1 MTAENKTVVVGFDA
15 LDFEYLD
22 AFDESLPNFAS
33 LRESG
38 VQAPLASTFPPWTA
52 SAWPSMYTGT
62 DPSRHGVYGFFSPGD
77 DPGDDEL
84 VTRNH
89 VRRPA
94 IWNYLSA
101 TGEPAV
107 VLNVPVTHPAEPIE
121 GALIPGYLA
130 HEDDP
135 GHPASVR
142 DELSAAIGEP
152 YRIYSSGETSDDKA
166 QKRRGYLDAIEV
178 RGRAAEYLLESYDW
192 RVAVIQVQKTD
203 AVFHNFDD
211 RETFREIYEAA
222 DEVLGRVRDA
232 APGANVVVC
241 SDHGIGRVDGYDV
254 YLNEI
259 LREAGYVE
267 TTDDETGPSLASEKS
282 TLTGE
287 DDATDDDGSPLA
299 ANAVSALTSALGAV
313 GLTPGDAYA
322 LARRAGIDDLLLDLL
337 PDGAVSAASEG
348 VDRRASAAYCR
359 STELGV
365 RVNVA
370 GRDPGGV
377 VSPDE
382 YEQVREDLVELLASL
397 RTPDGDPVF
406 EWVRRRE
413 AVYDGPYADRA
424 CDVLFMPTEMNH
436 VVNPNLIGERFA
448 PIDAHDHKP
457 RGVFVADGPAFD
469 AGTDLDVLSLTDVAP
484 IALAS
489 AGRDVP
495 DRMSGGVPDGLLD
508 RAVTRADYGDVA
520 FGTAAVGDGDDGA
533 VEDRLAD
540 LGYI

>member
-22 AFDESLPNFAS
+22 AFDESLPNFAA

-38 VQAPLASTFPPWTA
+38 VEAPLASTFPPWTA

-62 DPSRHGVYGFFSPGD
+62 DPSHHGVYGFFSHGGD
-77 DPGDDEL
+77 PADDEL

-89 VRRPA
+89 VRAPA
-94 IWNYLSA
+94 VWNYLSA

-107 VLNVPVTHPAEPIE
+107 ALNVPVTHPAEPIE
-121 GALIPGYLA
+121 GALVPGYLA
-130 HEDDP
+130 HEDEP
-135 GHPASVR
+135 GHPEGVR
-142 DELSAAIGEP
+142 EELSAALGEP
-152 YRIYSSGETSDDKA
+152 YRIYSAGETSADKA
-166 QKRRGYLDAIEV
+166 EKRRGYLDAVEN
-178 RGRAAEYLLESYDW
+178 RGLAAEYLLGAYDW
-192 RVAVIQVQKTD
+192 TVAVVQVQKTD

-211 RETFREIYEAA
+211 RETFRAVYERA
-222 DEVLGRVRDA
+222 DEVLGRIRDA
-232 APGANVVVC
+232 APDANIVVC

-267 TTDDETGPSLASEKS
+267 TTDGATGPSLASEKA

-287 DDATDDDGSPLA
+287 ADETAGDAPTLA
-299 ANAVSALTSALGAV
+299 ARAVSALTSALGSV
-313 GLTPGDAYA
+313 GVTPGDAYA
-322 LARRAGIDDLLLDLL
+322 LARRVGVDELLLDLL
-337 PDGAVSAASEG
+337 PDDAVSAAGEA

-365 RVNVA
+365 RVNLA

-377 VSPDE
+377 VAPDE
-382 YEQVREDLVELLASL
+382 YERVRENLVELFASL

-469 AGTDLDVLSLTDVAP
+469 TGVDLDVLSLTDVAP
-484 IALAS
+484 TALAA

-495 DRMSGGVPDGLLD
+495 DRMTGAVPDGLVD
-508 RAVTRADYGDVA
+508 GEVSRADYGDVA
-520 FGTAAVGDGDDGA
+520 FGTAEVAGADDGS

>member
-22 AFDESLPNFAS
+22 AFDESLPNFAA

-38 VQAPLASTFPPWTA
+38 VEAPLASTFPPWTA

-62 DPSRHGVYGFFSPGD
+62 DPSRHGVYGFFSHGD
-77 DPGDDEL
+77 DAGDDEL

-89 VRRPA
+89 VRKPA

-107 VLNVPVTHPAEPIE
+107 ALNVPVTHPAEPID
-121 GALIPGYLA
+121 GALVPGYLA
-130 HEDDP
+130 HEDEP
-135 GHPASVR
+135 GHPEGVR
-142 DELSAAIGEP
+142 EELSAAIGEP
-152 YRIYSSGETSDDKA
+152 YRIYSAGETSDDKA
-166 QKRRGYLDAIEV
+166 EKRRGYLDAIES
-178 RGRAAEYLLESYDW
+178 RGRAAEHLLESSDW
-192 RVAVIQVQKTD
+192 RVAVVQVQKTD

-222 DEVLGRVRDA
+222 DEVLGRIRAV
-232 APGANVVVC
+232 APDANVVVC

-267 TTDDETGPSLASEKS
+267 ATDGATGPSLASEKS
-282 TLTGE
+282 TLTG
-287 DDATDDDGSPLA
+287 DDDGEDDGSTLA
-299 ANAVSALTSALGAV
+299 AIGVATLTSALDTV
-313 GLTPGDAYA
+313 GLAPGVAYA
-322 LARRAGIDDLLLDLL
+322 LARRVGIDELLLDLL
-337 PDGAVSAASEG
+337 PDDAVSAASEG

-365 RVNVA
+365 RVNLA

-377 VSPDE
+377 VAPDE
-382 YEQVREDLVELLASL
+382 YERVREDLVELLASL
-397 RTPDGDPVF
+397 RTPDGEPVF

-424 CDVLFMPTEMNH
+424 CDVLFKPTEMNH
-436 VVNPNLIGERFA
+436 VVNPNLIGERFK

-469 AGTDLDVLSLTDVAP
+469 AGIDLDVLSLTDVAP

-495 DRMSGGVPDGLLD
+495 ARMTGGVPDGLVD
-508 RAVTRADYGDVA
+508 DEVSRADYGDVP
-520 FGTAAVGDGDDGA
+520 FGTADIAGEDDGS
-533 VEDRLAD
+533 VGDRLAD